1 MARRDGTKGPGG
13 KRGRPARKDRAGDRR
28 VRPTD
33 RRERAGERRERPGQ
47 PAHRLPAGVDQLE
60 GRNVVFEALSRWTRA
75 VRVVYMDERTRPH
88 PKVDALLA
96 KARERGVPVHA
107 VQRAVLEA
115 RSITGVHN
123 GVIAEAEELPQNTC
137 QGLLSE
143 LARRGE
149 DPFFVLVDE
158 VQYEHNLGAI
168 LRSSLGAGV
177 NGLIIPVRRGKG
189 LTPVV
194 QRVAMG
200 AAESVPVVREGLSSA
215 LATLRRAGVRVLG
228 ADMGGEPCW
237 SVPMT
242 GPLAVVLGGEGKGL
256 SQTLRNRCDVV
267 VSVPLMGDLESLNV
281 SVTAGILLFEKRRQE
296 GSGGSRG

>member
-1 MARRDGTKGPGG
+1 MGRRDGTKKPGH
-13 KRGRPARKDRAGDRR
+13 KRGRLARRDRAGEDRR
-28 VRPTD
+28 GRPT
-33 RRERAGERRERPGQ
+33 ERRERGDFARP
-47 PAHRLPAGVDQLE
+47 RLAAGVDQLE

-75 VRVVYMDERTRPH
+75 VRVIYMDERTRPH
-88 PKVDALLA
+88 PKVDALLT

-107 VQRAVLEA
+107 VPRAVLEA
-115 RSITGVHN
+115 RTITGVHN
-123 GVIAEAEELPQNTC
+123 GVIAEADELPQDTC

-215 LATLRRAGVRVLG
+215 LATLRRAGVRILG

-267 VSVPLMGDLESLNV
+267 VSVPLLGDLESLNV

-296 GSGGSRG
+296 GSSGSRG

>member
-1 MARRDGTKGPGG
+1 MAKRPPPQKPGNRRP
-13 KRGRPARKDRAGDRR
+13 RGDRR
-28 VRPTD
+28 HD
-33 RRERAGERRERPGQ
+33 RRSDRRGPPPG
-47 PAHRLPAGVDQLE
+47 PRLPNGMDQLE
-60 GRNVVFEALSRWTRA
+60 GRNVVFEALSRGARA
-75 VRVVYMDERTRPH
+75 VTVIYMDERTKPH
-88 PKVDALLA
+88 PKVEAIFE
-96 KARERGVPVHA
+96 KARERNVPVKA
-107 VQRAVLEA
+107 VPRTFLDD

-143 LARRGE
+143 LERAGE
-149 DPFFVLVDE
+149 EPFLVLVDE

-228 ADMGGEPCW
+228 ADMGGKPCW
-237 SVPMT
+237 DVPMT
-242 GPLAVVLGGEGKGL
+242 GPLAIVLGGEGKGL
-256 SQTLRNRCDVV
+256 SQTLRNRCDEV
-267 VSVPLMGDLESLNV
+267 VSVPLLGNLESLNV

-296 GSGGSRG
+296 GGGPDGG